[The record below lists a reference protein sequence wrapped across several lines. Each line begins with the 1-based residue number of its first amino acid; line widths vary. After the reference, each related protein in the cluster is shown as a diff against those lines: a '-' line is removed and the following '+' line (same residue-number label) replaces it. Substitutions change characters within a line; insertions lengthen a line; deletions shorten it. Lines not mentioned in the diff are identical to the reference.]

1 MALFGLAALAGVAA
15 NAAARR
21 GELRADL
28 FALRHAGGR
37 EALEACLRYRFERE
51 PFALDAPFWQRW
63 LLRKTPTP
71 AQRLAQARVLE
82 CGAGD

>member
-1 MALFGLAALAGVAA
+1 MRVARTLRVVRDALGG
-15 NAAARR
+15 R
-21 GELRADL
+21 GELRADR

-37 EALEACLRYRFERE
+37 AALEACLRYRFERE

-71 AQRLAQARVLE
+71 AQRLAQARACE
-82 CGAGD
+82 PGAGN